1 MSDDKTV
8 NLKNPLPR
16 QNNSPSNNLIPI
28 RKALEL
34 ADKDIHNIRM
44 DLLLEELNGDNSAG
58 IWWPN

>member
-8 NLKNPLPR
+8 NLIIPLPR
-16 QNNSPSNNLIPI
+16 QNNSSSNSLI
-28 RKALEL
+28 RVREALEL

-44 DLLLEELNGDNSAG
+44 DLLLEELNGNNSAG